1 MEQKTINNKGM
12 IHYGYIIVFC
22 CCLIM
27 GANVGLVMSCAGI
40 YHSVYNKSGYRTSIA
55 RLP

>member
-27 GANVGLVMSCAGI
+27 GANVGLVMS

>member
-1 MEQKTINNKGM
+1 MEQKTINNKGV

-27 GANVGLVMSCAGI
+27 GANVGLVMS